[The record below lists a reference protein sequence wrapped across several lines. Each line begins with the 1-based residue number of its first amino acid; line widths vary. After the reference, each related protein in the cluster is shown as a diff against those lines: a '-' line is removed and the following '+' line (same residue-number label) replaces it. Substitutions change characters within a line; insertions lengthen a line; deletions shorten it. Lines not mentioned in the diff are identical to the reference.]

1 MRFMALRAM
10 VLLVVIAYVAPAA
23 AQAPA
28 ARSTAVP
35 RDTFNTWMAR
45 ISNSG
50 RWGAQDEL
58 GTLNL
63 ITPAKRRAATQS
75 VRDGITISLANDLVA
90 GPEPNAFAP
99 FRLRVAVSRFDSTT
113 SGAIDSIAI
122 LAHGFAFSHLD
133 ALSHFVYRGQLYN
146 GVGRD
151 QIAPEGARRLGIEV
165 MRAGIVTRGVLVDI
179 PRLKGI
185 PFLPAGQS
193 VTPADLDAWERQS
206 QVRIE
211 PGDVLLIR
219 TGRAARLAA
228 SGPWLVGYDASG
240 PHPSLAFW
248 LKERGVAA
256 LGSDVANE
264 ASPSVVPGVVTP
276 LHLLAIVGLG
286 LPLMDNLNLEEL
298 ASEVVSRSR
307 PTFLFMVAPI
317 RIKGGTGAPVN
328 PIAVF

>member
-1 MRFMALRAM
+1 MRNVAVAGTFLLLAITHPQPTVGQTGPGARA
-10 VLLVVIAYVAPAA
+10 
-23 AQAPA
+23 
-28 ARSTAVP
+28 TVP

-45 ISNSG
+45 LSNAG

-63 ITPAKRRAATQS
+63 ITPAKRRAAAQS
-75 VRDGITISLANDLVA
+75 VRDGITISLASDLVA
-90 GPEPNAFAP
+90 GPEPNAISP
-99 FRLRVAVSRFDSTT
+99 FRLRVAVNRFDSTT
-113 SGAIDSIAI
+113 SLAIDSIAI

-133 ALSHFVYRGQLYN
+133 ALSHFIFRGQLYN
-146 GVGRD
+146 GVASTQLSSD
-151 QIAPEGARRLGIEV
+151 GARRLGIET
-165 MRAGIVTRGVLVDI
+165 MRTGIVSRGVIVDI

-185 PFLPAGQS
+185 PFLPAATS
-193 VTPADLDAWERQS
+193 VTPADLDAWERQF
-206 QVRIE
+206 QIRIE

-228 SGPWLVGYDASG
+228 AGPWLVATDASG
-240 PHPSLAFW
+240 PHPSIALW

-264 ASPSVVPGVVTP
+264 AFPSVVPGVAAP
-276 LHLLAIVGLG
+276 LHLLAIVALG

-298 ASEVVSRSR
+298 ASEAATRSR
-307 PTFLFMVAPI
+307 PTFLFVASPL
-317 RIKGGTGAPVN
+317 RIKGGTGSPIN